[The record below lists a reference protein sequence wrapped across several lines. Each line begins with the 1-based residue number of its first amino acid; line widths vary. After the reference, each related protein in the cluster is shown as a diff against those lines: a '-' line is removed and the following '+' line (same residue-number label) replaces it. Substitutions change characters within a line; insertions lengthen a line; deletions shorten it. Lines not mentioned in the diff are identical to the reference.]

1 MPEEP
6 RRLACYIDDCWE
18 PEEAAELLHRLA
30 SESGAIVSDA
40 SPYCLRVVGNDVDGA
55 RLVRPDDERRDE
67 PPGTA
72 SYLWALCAGSPP
84 TREWMIALYRE
95 AQPRE

>member
-1 MPEEP
+1 MPDP
-6 RRLACYIDDCWE
+6 RRLACFTDDCWE
-18 PEEAAELLHRLA
+18 PQDDVDLLHRFA
-30 SESGAIVSDA
+30 AEKGSDA
-40 SPYCLRVVGNDVDGA
+40 SDAAPYCLRVVGNDVDGA
-55 RLVRPDDERRDE
+55 RLVSPDEERDE

-95 AQPRE
+95 AHER